1 MFEAYKMAS
10 SAQQQASN
18 ALEETRVALKER
30 IDAQER
36 TNRALKETTAA
47 QEKTVEAQARTAD
60 ELIRYTWVDLG
71 ARRQEA
77 IRLTDL
83 ARRLGRKP
91 EDLLPDAICANPDCT
106 ITKKQQP
113 GDFDC
118 QTYLKS
124 GFRYLYCSVR
134 SIVSFDKVQTISGL
148 SIFGPGGPHDN
159 NEVNLGDPV
168 RFGHY
173 NPDFLYWVESRL
185 IPDRNDAWFRGVT
198 QLVYDAQI
206 GPLARALY
214 RSHEILFSDPQ
225 RYASFVRRYKAVQRD
240 YLEQLR
246 LRKTNLSRFKE
257 DPISFEEAKVRYQK
271 RIDEKSGDI
280 GDALQEDFRWLSDY
294 LATERGDDWY
304 LANTA
309 GGFWVR
315 RSLDGTEAQIFR
327 MTKKILL
334 AFEPAVLSE
343 P

>member
-1 MFEAYKMAS
+1 
-10 SAQQQASN
+10 
-18 ALEETRVALKER
+18 
-30 IDAQER
+30 
-36 TNRALKETTAA
+36 
-47 QEKTVEAQARTAD
+47 
-60 ELIRYTWVDLG
+60 
-71 ARRQEA
+71 
-77 IRLTDL
+77 
-83 ARRLGRKP
+83 
-91 EDLLPDAICANPDCT
+91 
-106 ITKKQQP
+106 
-113 GDFDC
+113 
-118 QTYLKS
+118 
-124 GFRYLYCSVR
+124 
-134 SIVSFDKVQTISGL
+134 
-148 SIFGPGGPHDN
+148 
-159 NEVNLGDPV
+159 
-168 RFGHY
+168 
-173 NPDFLYWVESRL
+173 
-185 IPDRNDAWFRGVT
+185 
-198 QLVYDAQI
+198 
-206 GPLARALY
+206 
-214 RSHEILFSDPQ
+214 
-225 RYASFVRRYKAVQRD
+225 VRRYKAVQRD